1 MESEIKARIAVD
13 GTAFRRGMTALLA
26 DAKGFASKLSSS
38 WKEILSVSA
47 IAYGIKETA
56 QRMVELR
63 QTAEDVGVSLGF
75 LVKYQSLA
83 QNFGASTEQA
93 NAAMMKLAETI
104 GQARTEGG
112 DAQKK
117 FENVGIA
124 LYEQNG
130 EARTTEAVF
139 KDVAERYRN
148 TSDAATKAALA
159 LEFFGKTGRQINN
172 VLAEGADGVE
182 KLGGKFLGLSTGLG
196 AVEAGALAGFTKGL
210 SRLASATKDVAA
222 AYSGRFIEFIRIIG
236 MTGAAPFRGM
246 RFGEAFTKEL
256 DRLVEVSKDLDSSGS
271 RDQDARDKQRA
282 ETTKREADASERVLT
297 LRDKVRAMYLAQLQD
312 SEQIVELEKELAELL
327 DSEADAIMT
336 ENELLE
342 KNLKIQEKELQ
353 IAKMKEREA
362 QKMAKHLDEEEQAI
376 QDVINARKVEFMNLL
391 DKFKASKIAVGATIA
406 DRMKYTEEEFANA
419 NLRGIVDPETRRQ
432 AAIYQQQVMPL
443 KFRAAQ
449 QRKKGFFN
457 EAIATETQAQ
467 QIMAGLNRMQGS
479 NEAAQLVELKAQNEK
494 LKMLASAVQGNALL
508 TKTVMAP

>member
-1 MESEIKARIAVD
+1 MESEIKAKIAVD
-13 GTAFRRGMTALLA
+13 GTAFRRGMTALIA

-47 IAYGIKETA
+47 IAYAIKQTSD
-56 QRMVELR
+56 RMVELR

-75 LVKYQSLA
+75 LVKYQTLA

-139 KDVAERYRN
+139 KDIAERYRN

-159 LEFFGKTGRQINN
+159 LEFFGKTGRAVNN
-172 VLAEGADGVE
+172 VLAEGAGGIE
-182 KLGGKFLGLSTGLG
+182 KMGEKILGLETGLTASSASALASVSKFFSDIKRGSAEG
-196 AVEAGALAGFTKGL
+196 ASALAGNYL
-210 SRLASATKDVAA
+210 QA
-222 AYSGRFIEFIRIIG
+222 IG
-236 MTGAAPFRGM
+236 VVWNTLRAPFRGM
-246 RFGEAFTKEL
+246 RFDEAFLKEL
-256 DRLVEVSKDLDSSGS
+256 DRLVALDSKDGTGGS
-271 RDQDARDKQRA
+271 RDLDARSAARA
-282 ETTKREADASERVLT
+282 DAAKREADAGERVLT

-449 QRKKGFFN
+449 QRRKGFFN